1 MEYLGI
7 WVTVN
12 VIWQINKKVESIV
25 KITSLVRWEQVRE
38 FTGLLNYCRDMRA
51 RRSYLL
57 HPLTE
62 VPSNEVNSKFTNVE
76 QKEFDDIKCAVTHDI
91 LLPWPDFNKR
101 FDIHAY
107 ARDY

>member
-1 MEYLGI
+1 
-7 WVTVN
+7 
-12 VIWQINKKVESIV
+12 
-25 KITSLVRWEQVRE
+25 
-38 FTGLLNYCRDMRA
+38 MRA

-91 LLPWPDFNKR
+91 LLP
-101 FDIHAY
+101 
-107 ARDY
+107 